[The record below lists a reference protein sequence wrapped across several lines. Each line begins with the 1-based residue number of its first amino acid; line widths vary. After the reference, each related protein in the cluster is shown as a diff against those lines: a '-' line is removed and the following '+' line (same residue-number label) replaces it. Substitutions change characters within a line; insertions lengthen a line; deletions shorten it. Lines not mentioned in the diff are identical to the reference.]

1 MVREREGF
9 SVEND
14 RAVGPNVIS
23 FELVTGEGEEVERW
37 YVVGAYLP
45 PSDKEGETQRRLL
58 QALKEQPKGTKPLI
72 IGVFNSDLDVPRTT
86 QEEVLAAE
94 MAGRGIS
101 CVSRHFV
108 TRRRRRHRGRWT

>member
-23 FELVTGEGEEVERW
+23 FELVTGEGEEVEQW

-72 IGVFNSDLDVPRTT
+72 IGDFNSDLDVPRTT

-101 CVSRHFV
+101 CVSRHFR
-108 TRRRRRHRGRWT
+108 TRR